1 MNTKKEIILGI
12 KSCEEDI
19 NNILK
24 NNNASLYLVVFDKLN
39 QQGNEWYS
47 CNEILS
53 SVDDLIIE
61 VNKNYLVSS
70 NSNDGYIIDWSP
82 IKSWCL
88 EVWEYNPNG
97 NDKLLN
103 TFAQNLNKMELN
115 KSFFTN
121 LMCKVHNCAID
132 LKDNKVTENIS
143 DTLFEVAQTLASVAD
158 QCEDIT
164 DNTSNTEN
172 YGFIGIVN
180 VETAKWNYFKTEPK
194 HLRDVYKL
202 TKDGYDIYHSWDNSL
217 GSKDYDDTV
226 ILQML
231 TENEILSKKIGH
243 FTYD

>member
-24 NNNASLYLVVFDKLN
+24 NDNAYLYLVVFDKLN
-39 QQGNEWYS
+39 QQGNEWHS
-47 CNEILS
+47 INDTIPS
-53 SVDDLIIE
+53 IDDLIKSI
-61 VNKNYLVSS
+61 KNNQLS
-70 NSNDGYIIDWSP
+70 NYSDGNDINDWSP
-82 IKSWCL
+82 IKSWHL

-132 LKDNKVTENIS
+132 LKDNKVTENMS
-143 DTLFEVAQTLASVAD
+143 DTLFEVAQTLANVAD
-158 QCEDIT
+158 QCEDVA
-164 DNTSNTEN
+164 DNISNTEN

-180 VETAKWNYFKTEPK
+180 VETAKWDYFKTEPK
-194 HLRDVYKL
+194 HLRDVYEL
-202 TKDGYDIYHSWDNSL
+202 TKDGYDIYHSWDNGL
-217 GSKDYDDTV
+217 DFKGYDDME

-231 TENEILSKKIGH
+231 TENEILSKKIGY